1 MAELTVVG
9 KPVTRLDAHEK
20 VTGEAIYG
28 YDLVLPNMLYG
39 KVLFSPK
46 PHARIVRID
55 TEKAKRFPGVCAV
68 ITGEDAPWTHGES
81 IKDKPFLAQGKVRYI
96 GEPVAA
102 VAAADEDT
110 AQAALKLIEVEYE
123 DLPAYLD
130 PEEACKPGAIP
141 IHEDFASYRK
151 MEFIVARP
159 GMPNVCEHFKLRTG
173 DVGKGFRE
181 SELILEE
188 RYSVPIIQHAAME
201 PHSSHAQVDPKTG
214 RITIW
219 VANDAPF
226 RALHEMSEALGLP
239 KEKIRFINPLQGGG
253 FGSKGGLKVEPIAV
267 ALAYHT
273 GGRPVR
279 LKFNREETF
288 ISTLTRHEAVL
299 YIKSGV
305 KKDGSICARQ
315 MTIFWGAGAYAEKSP
330 TVCIRGSLPAPGPY
344 RIAHVKVDGYAVY
357 TNKPVAGS
365 FRGYGIP
372 QGAWACEQHMDELA
386 SRLGM
391 DPLEFRLKNVFVEGD
406 TSYWGEKLHAVG
418 LKETMMKA
426 AQAIEWGKKDQGSG
440 VDPFGTLR
448 ANPEHSRGVE
458 RSKRLRVGKGLA
470 CIQKPTRTPTT
481 SQAGVR
487 VNSKGEV
494 TVLAGTVEI
503 GQGCNTILAQMAAEE
518 LKVPIDKVRM
528 HPLDTDVIPFDAS
541 TTSSRST
548 YHMGNAVRRAAIDVR
563 EKIALMAAP
572 MLEAKKEDLAFSEG
586 KVCLKDQPEIFLTI
600 GEVIRRKM
608 GPDAVLRGDGSYTYE
623 IGKDLDLETG
633 HSEHASAFYM
643 YATQAAEVLVDEE
656 TGRVRILRMSAAHD
670 VGKAINPL
678 NCVAQIEGGL
688 AMGIGSA
695 LHEHLVLDNQGKV
708 RNPSFLDYHLA
719 TSLDLP
725 EMIPIIVECT
735 EPEGPYGAKGLG
747 EPGLAPTPAAIG
759 NAVTNA
765 LRVRIHDLPLTPER
779 VFWAIQKGK
788 TKPA

>member
-1 MAELTVVG
+1 MSELTVVG
-9 KPVTRLDAHEK
+9 KPVQRVDAAEK
-20 VTGEAIYG
+20 LTGEAVYG
-28 YDLVLPNMLYG
+28 YDLVLPNMLHG
-39 KVLFSPK
+39 KTLFSPK
-46 PHARIVRID
+46 AHAKIKSIH
-55 TEKAKRFPGVCAV
+55 TEKAKKLPGVVAV
-68 ITGEDAPWTHGES
+68 VTGEDAPMTQGAS
-81 IKDKPFLAQGKVRYI
+81 IKDKPFLAQEKVRYI
-96 GEPVAA
+96 SEPVAA
-102 VAAADEDT
+102 VAAEDEDT
-110 AQAALKLIEVEYE
+110 AETAVKLIEVEYE
-123 DLPAYLD
+123 DLLVYTD
-130 PEEACKPGAIP
+130 PEEACKPGRVA
-141 IHEDFASYRK
+141 IHENFDKYRK
-151 MEFIVARP
+151 VGFIV
-159 GMPNVCEHFKLRTG
+159 GSHLPNIAEHFKLRTG
-173 DVGKGFRE
+173 DVEIGFKE
-181 SELILEE
+181 SDLILEE
-188 RYSVPIIQHAAME
+188 RYFVPTIQHAAME
-201 PHSSHAQVDPKTG
+201 PHSAHAQWDKESG
-214 RITIW
+214 RLTIW

-226 RALHEMSEALGLP
+226 RALHEITEALNMP
-239 KEKIRFINPLQGGG
+239 KDKIRFINPAQGGG
-253 FGSKGGLKVEPIAV
+253 FGSNGGLKVGRIDV
-267 ALAYHT
+267 GLAFH
-273 GGRPVR
+273 GSGRPVR
-279 LKFNREETF
+279 VKFNREETF
-288 ISTLTRHEAVL
+288 ISTLTRHEAAV
-299 YIKSGV
+299 YCKSGV
-305 KKDGSICARQ
+305 KKDGTLMARE
-315 MTIFWGAGAYAEKSP
+315 MTIYWGAGAYAEKSP

-344 RIAHVKVDGYAVY
+344 RIPHVKVDGYAVY

-365 FRGYGIP
+365 YRGYGIP
-372 QGAWACEQHMDELA
+372 QGAWAGEQQMDEIAKRLA
-386 SRLGM
+386 N
-391 DPLEFRLKNVFVEGD
+391 DPVAIRMKNIFVEGD
-406 TSYWGEKLHAVG
+406 ISYWGEQLHAVG
-418 LKETMMKA
+418 LKETLLKA
-426 AQAIEWGKKDQGSG
+426 TEAIEWGKKPTISKPG
-440 VDPFGTLR
+440 V
-448 ANPEHSRGVE
+448 
-458 RSKRLRVGKGLA
+458 KIGKGFA
-470 CIQKPTRTPTT
+470 CIQKPTRSPTT
-481 SQAGVR
+481 SAAGVV
-487 VNSKGEV
+487 VNAKGEV

-503 GQGCNTILAQMAAEE
+503 GQGCNTILSQVAAEE
-518 LKVPIDKVRM
+518 LKVPMDKVRM

-779 VFWAIQKGK
+779 VFWAMQKGK